1 MIVLVLVIVIAI
13 FDADCVT
20 AMASHFNQPRSR
32 PRVLPNPFSQLDWK
46 LGELVEN
53 ISAMEASFGVI
64 LRNRNCK
71 LSISL
76 DKVGRATEHLASFR
90 RFE

>member
-1 MIVLVLVIVIAI
+1 VIVIVLMIVIAI

-32 PRVLPNPFSQLDWK
+32 PRVLPNPFSQLDGE

-53 ISAMEASFGVI
+53 ISMMEASSGAI
-64 LRNRNCK
+64 MRNRNCK
-71 LSISL
+71 LSVSL
-76 DKVGRATEHLASFR
+76 DRVGRATEHLASFR

>member
-1 MIVLVLVIVIAI
+1 MLVLVLVLVIAI
-13 FDADCVT
+13 FDAGCVT
-20 AMASHFNQPRSR
+20 AMATHFNQPGSR
-32 PRVLPNPFSQLDWK
+32 PRVLPNPFSQLDGE

-53 ISAMEASFGVI
+53 ISMMETSFGVI

-76 DKVGRATEHLASFR
+76 EKVGRATEHLASFR

>member
-1 MIVLVLVIVIAI
+1 MIVLVLVIAI
-13 FDADCVT
+13 FDADCVK

-32 PRVLPNPFSQLDWK
+32 PRMLPNPFSQLNWE
-46 LGELVEN
+46 LGEMVEN
-53 ISAMEASFGVI
+53 ISTMEASFGII

-76 DKVGRATEHLASFR
+76 DKEGRATEHLASFR

>member
-1 MIVLVLVIVIAI
+1 VIVLVLVIVIAI

-20 AMASHFNQPRSR
+20 AMASYFNQPRSR
-32 PRVLPNPFSQLDWK
+32 PRVLPNPFSQLDWE

-71 LSISL
+71 LPISL